1 MKNCPLPLDFPPI
14 LCHTNSMN
22 KPNKHGVIA
31 SSDYLSD
38 IARQCIERELMQRQ
52 CRVAS
57 HDYKFET
64 WNISDRD

>member
-1 MKNCPLPLDFPPI
+1 
-14 LCHTNSMN
+14 MN